1 MIKKRRRRRE
11 KKIYTQGISL
21 YHFLLF
27 PLASGNPH
35 QEPRG
40 LVLTPSSSSSWL
52 LSCTHKPLPGA
63 CCSQKWS
70 DIHCDLS
77 LECTIQKNLKGLYNN
92 SFHFQ
97 SGLEEFFFFYIEVV
111 TRGYGSFSANV
122 SPAICYFSFFH
133 YCETEKED
141 NFLYRKRRCSEH
153 PSRCK
158 G

>member
-1 MIKKRRRRRE
+1 MIKKRRRRRAYLCITSCSCHWPAE
-11 KKIYTQGISL
+11 THIRNLEDSTL
-21 YHFLLF
+21 
-27 PLASGNPH
+27 
-35 QEPRG
+35 
-40 LVLTPSSSSSWL
+40 LTPSSSSSWP

-92 SFHFQ
+92 IFHFQ

-122 SPAICYFSFFH
+122 SPAKCYFSFFH